1 MNKPTTLDEIYA
13 QRDWW
18 WNRLDRAE
26 KRRLTAQRTVDR
38 CYKHIGVT
46 TTVQHVAQLL
56 QPHFPQYKLYVLGP
70 FGLGSRV
77 SIHANKPTVTGAAS
91 TVASLDFRPDNN
103 GRLRLV
109 DYSRQTREYA
119 PNSVGEL
126 NGLNFPEVDL
136 PETIEELAALLQAKI
151 NENKE
156 N

>member
-1 MNKPTTLDEIYA
+1 MMDKPTTLDEIYA

-26 KRRLTAQRTVDR
+26 KRQLTAQRTVDR
-38 CYKHIGVT
+38 CYKHISVT
-46 TTVQHVAQLL
+46 TIVRHVAQLL

-109 DYSRQTREYA
+109 D
-119 PNSVGEL
+119 PWHDVI
-126 NGLNFPEVDL
+126 EVDL